1 MSHEE
6 ESMKDLLNNYEKSKS
21 TDIHRKC
28 PDSCPDKK
36 TYLEALGKTDCS
48 NLKEGCPMKHSRECP
63 NPKCENGSV
72 RIPEESIE
80 YLPCGVCYP
89 NIYSSKQ
96 KLKTLIMPYC
106 EFDED
111 NAEKVIQEVVRVIDK
126 TRPELIINQKLNST
140 VVDRTLDYLMEVI
153 NGNKD

>member
-1 MSHEE
+1 MAKGTPFYVEGKGEEMSHDE
-6 ESMKDLLNNYEKSKS
+6 ESWKDLLNNYEKSKS
-21 TDIHRKC
+21 T
-28 PDSCPDKK
+28 
-36 TYLEALGKTDCS
+36 E
-48 NLKEGCPMKHSRECP
+48 EPM
-63 NPKCENGSV
+63 
-72 RIPEESIE
+72 E

-153 NGNKD
+153 NGNKG